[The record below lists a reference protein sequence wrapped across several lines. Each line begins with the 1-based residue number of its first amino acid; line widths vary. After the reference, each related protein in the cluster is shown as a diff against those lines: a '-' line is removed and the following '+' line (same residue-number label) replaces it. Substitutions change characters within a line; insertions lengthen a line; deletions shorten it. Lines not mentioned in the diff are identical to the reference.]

1 VVEAAQG
8 CQLQVQQAL
17 ALELRRRRRPVRGRQ
32 AAREGRAV
40 DVQDVL
46 ERFAFDNICSV
57 AFDRLSSMNDTG

>member
-1 VVEAAQG
+1 VAEAAQG
-8 CQLQVQQAL
+8 RQLRVQQAL
-17 ALELRRRRRPVRGRQ
+17 APELRRRRRPVRGHR

-46 ERFAFDNICSV
+46 EHFAFDNICRV